1 MVNTILVIDDEEAVR
16 KSFALALEDTG
27 CRVETAESGS
37 KGIEEVRSAKYD
49 LIFLDLKM
57 PGMNGVETLM
67 EIRKID
73 REVPVYIVTAF
84 HKEFFDQ
91 LRVAEEEG
99 VRFELLR
106 KPLSSDQIVL
116 ITKSILDSPQTI
128 RRRRSAM
135 YEFRLYIV
143 GQTLNS
149 ISVINR
155 FKAFLDERFK
165 DQYSFTVIDI
175 LQDPKQAESDKILAT
190 PTLLKVLPLPV
201 KKIIGDL
208 SDEKKL
214 LEVLLS

>member
-1 MVNTILVIDDEEAVR
+1 MVNNILVIDDEEAVR

-27 CRVETAESGS
+27 CMVETVESGY
-37 KGIEEVRSAKYD
+37 KGIEKVRSAKYD

-67 EIRKID
+67 EIRNID

-128 RRRRSAM
+128 
-135 YEFRLYIV
+135 
-143 GQTLNS
+143 
-149 ISVINR
+149 
-155 FKAFLDERFK
+155 
-165 DQYSFTVIDI
+165 
-175 LQDPKQAESDKILAT
+175 
-190 PTLLKVLPLPV
+190 
-201 KKIIGDL
+201 
-208 SDEKKL
+208 
-214 LEVLLS
+214 